1 MGRRTGG
8 TKDVN
13 ALRNKIRIGI
23 ALAAL
28 AAIIVGL
35 KIAGGGSGSGG
46 TVTFTADRGCCT
58 AGHNEPDSSG
68 VQRHG
73 ARACVRS
80 RG

>member
-28 AAIIVGL
+28 AAI
-35 KIAGGGSGSGG
+35 
-46 TVTFTADRGCCT
+46 
-58 AGHNEPDSSG
+58 